1 MKTMVSSYTTIII
14 LSTLKRYVQIFSPS
28 LQIKTMFFFQVL
40 MALYEKK
47 IPFTTKLVDIT
58 KGEQYK
64 PWYLKINPKG
74 EVPVL
79 KDGVKLIPDSVRII
93 DYLEDNF
100 SNGKYLYGR

>member
-1 MKTMVSSYTTIII
+1 
-14 LSTLKRYVQIFSPS
+14 
-28 LQIKTMFFFQVL
+28 

-58 KGEQYK
+58 KGEQYQ

-79 KDGVKLIPDSVRII
+79 KDGIKFIPDSVRII

-100 SNGKYLYGR
+100 SNGRIFLKFLFTFLIYVFIIINCSGLCDLQ

>member
-1 MKTMVSSYTTIII
+1 
-14 LSTLKRYVQIFSPS
+14 
-28 LQIKTMFFFQVL
+28 

-58 KGEQYK
+58 KGEQYQ

-79 KDGVKLIPDSVRII
+79 KDGIKFIPDSVRII

-100 SNGKYLYGR
+100 SNGMIFSLCFYSNILICMLINCNGLYDLQYNKNT